1 MKMVALFLASM
12 FAPLALA
19 QPVTDNAALTKLF
32 TTDQS
37 ARQEK
42 NIDWP
47 KLRIE
52 DDQREVELHQMLENG
67 QVRTANDYF
76 HAALIFQHGKRHE
89 DYLLAHVL
97 AVNAVSLGSQYAR
110 WLAAA
115 TLDRY
120 LLSLSQPQIYGTQFE
135 PTAGKSNAWSQQTI
149 NPSLISDSM
158 RTAAC
163 VISLTEQKNMLD
175 EVNHGRASLST
186 STPDCK

>member
-1 MKMVALFLASM
+1 MKVAALFLASV
-12 FAPLALA
+12 FAPVALA
-19 QPVTDNAALTKLF
+19 QSVNDNAALTKLF

-37 ARQEK
+37 ARQGK

-47 KLRIE
+47 KLRME
-52 DDQREVELHQMLENG
+52 DNQREVELHQMLDSG

-76 HAALIFQHGKRHE
+76 HAALIFQHGDRHE

-97 AVNAVSLGSQYAR
+97 AVNAMSLGNHYAR

-120 LLSLSQPQIYGTQFE
+120 LLSVSQPQIYGTQFE
-135 PTAGKSNAWSQQTI
+135 STAVKSDAWTQQTI

-158 RTAAC
+158 RAAAC
-163 VISLTEQKNMLD
+163 VISITEQKKNARRSKPRPCL
-175 EVNHGRASLST
+175 
-186 STPDCK
+186 P